1 MFLGG
6 GKKRKLEEKTLEVLK
21 VAIGARKEQHDA
33 DRTGAV
39 VPCSQLWINVGALY
53 SKVMSLKLVLV
64 VQVGPAKS
72 VNYCL
77 VEVGGGG
84 MLHGSST
91 VCVESSMC
99 YLPGY
104 DFLYEPMEGSG

>member
-1 MFLGG
+1 MA
-6 GKKRKLEEKTLEVLK
+6 V
-21 VAIGARKEQHDA
+21 GARKEQRDA

-39 VPCSQLWINVGALY
+39 VPCSQLWMNAGALY
-53 SKVMSLKLVLV
+53 SVSGSKVMSLKLVLV

-104 DFLYEPMEGSG
+104 GFL